1 MPQDPVILSGT
12 LRSVLDVLGEFDD
25 AKLLACLEAV
35 HLVTDDNSA
44 GKSPF
49 SNLDMPIAEN
59 GSNLSQGQRQLL
71 CVARALL
78 HKSRIVLFDEASSCI
93 DYTTDMRIT
102 ETVHQVFDKCT
113 VITIAHRL
121 RTVIGYDK
129 VMYMDHGKIM
139 ELDEPAKLLDDKS
152 SHLSLIHI

>member
-1 MPQDPVILSGT
+1 MEPQSGSIVIDGWNIDRIGLEDLRSRLYLVPQDPVILSGT

-113 VITIAHRL
+113 DLSYT
-121 RTVIGYDK
+121 
-129 VMYMDHGKIM
+129 
-139 ELDEPAKLLDDKS
+139 
-152 SHLSLIHI
+152 HLTLPTKRIV